1 MPGGNASHKGHSV
14 KPNTNA
20 NDSFDIAADLAT
32 DPQEPLPEGAD
43 ALRAEEAPE
52 NQAATKRPKDET

>member
-1 MPGGNASHKGHSV
+1 MSRTDSAV

-20 NDSFDIAADLAT
+20 EGQLDTAADPAT
-32 DPQEPLPEGAD
+32 DPQELVPEGAD

-52 NQAATKRPKDET
+52 NEAATQRATHEHES